1 MLILRLVV
9 MEDLVEPHDIGIVGI
24 QVHDEELRARL
35 LIKSIAVAVQRIQQS
50 GASPLLR
57 GEPYEHPSATRGER
71 LAKLHASTLRRRE
84 QSHLSQ
90 PRRSPLASL
99 GKGDPRPPAEPSEPR
114 CVVGTATA

>member
-24 QVHDEELRARL
+24 QMHDEELRARL
-35 LIKSIAVAVQRIQQS
+35 LLQSVAVAMQGVKQCWT
-50 GASPLLR
+50 APLGG
-57 GEPYEHPSATRGER
+57 GEPHEHPSATRGER